1 MKTNG
6 AEAPWRIYS
15 LNQKATE
22 VLVAGVELV
31 QGTEHNI
38 FKEQYQNKSDLHCS
52 WTEPLL

>member
-22 VLVAGVELV
+22 VLVAGVGTSSGNRTQHF
-31 QGTEHNI
+31 QGTVS
-38 FKEQYQNKSDLHCS
+38 EQK
-52 WTEPLL
+52 